1 MKNDNIQKKKVIN
14 GVLVKYNAK
23 MSILKQKRDKI
34 ISDFL
39 ETLKEKKFEELRN
52 SLKQL

>member
-1 MKNDNIQKKKVIN
+1 MTNDNLQKKKQVD
-14 GVLVKYNAK
+14 GVLAKYSAK
-23 MSILKQKRDKI
+23 MAVVKRRRDKI

-39 ETLKEKKFEELRN
+39 EVLKEKKFEELRN

>member
-1 MKNDNIQKKKVIN
+1 MINNNLQKKKQIDDA
-14 GVLVKYNAK
+14 LAKYTAK
-23 MSILKQKRDKI
+23 MAVMKQKRDKI

-39 ETLKEKKFEELRN
+39 EVLKEKKLEELRN

>member
-1 MKNDNIQKKKVIN
+1 MANDNIQKKKQIDD
-14 GVLVKYNAK
+14 VLVKYSAR
-23 MSILKQKRDKI
+23 MAVVKQKRDKI

-39 ETLKEKKFEELRN
+39 EVLKEKKLEELRN

>member
-1 MKNDNIQKKKVIN
+1 MANDNLQKKKQIDD
-14 GVLVKYNAK
+14 VLAKHTAK
-23 MSILKQKRDKI
+23 MAVVKQKRDKI

-39 ETLKEKKFEELRN
+39 EVLKEEKLEGLRN

>member
-1 MKNDNIQKKKVIN
+1 MNSDNSQKKKVIDDT
-14 GVLVKYNAK
+14 LAKYNAK
-23 MSILKQKRDKI
+23 MSALKQKRNKI

-39 ETLKEKKFEELRN
+39 EVLKEKKLEELRN

>member
-1 MKNDNIQKKKVIN
+1 MTNDNLRKKKQVDDI
-14 GVLVKYNAK
+14 LAKYNAR
-23 MSILKQKRDKI
+23 MAVVKQRRDKI

-39 ETLKEKKFEELRN
+39 EVLKEKKLEELRN

>member
-1 MKNDNIQKKKVIN
+1 MINNNLQKKNQIDDI
-14 GVLVKYNAK
+14 LAKYSAR
-23 MSILKQKRDKI
+23 MAVVKQKRDKI

-39 ETLKEKKFEELRN
+39 EVLKQKKLEELRN

>member
-1 MKNDNIQKKKVIN
+1 MTNDNSQKKKAIDSILTN
-14 GVLVKYNAK
+14 YNAR
-23 MSILKQKRDKI
+23 IIALKQKRDKI

-39 ETLKEKKFEELRN
+39 EVLKEKKLEELRN

>member
-1 MKNDNIQKKKVIN
+1 MTSDNLQKKKQIDDI
-14 GVLVKYNAK
+14 LAKYTAK
-23 MSILKQKRDKI
+23 MTAVKQKRDKI

-39 ETLKEKKFEELRN
+39 EILKEKKLEELRN